1 MIKKKRSLPL
11 QIKLLIVVA
20 ISLALAAL
28 VFYSVYEFGNFL
40 VWRYYLGEVDKQER
54 AEDYAKSFQDYVTE
68 NKLSVDDTDA
78 ISHWNPGAYA
88 DMIVYKDQ
96 NLIYA
101 PEWFQTLT
109 DESESESGDLDGTLE
124 SATEIENESESESGN
139 ANSDSES
146 SSESESELVTDKG
159 FYEGWF
165 SGDRGFEQYLTEEA
179 RRKYSVA
186 LSEALSGNNK
196 LHPVYFVD
204 GTLLITIVDF
214 TEEAMENVVFAVSL
228 ISAIAVIA
236 IVLIVYFSTVARRL
250 RHLAAGVQRIE
261 QGDMEH
267 RLPTSGNDEISS
279 LASNVNSM

>member
-1 MIKKKRSLPL
+1 MRLPL
-11 QIKLLIVVA
+11 HIKLLIVVG

-54 AEDYAKSFQDYVTE
+54 AEDYAKSFQAYVTE
-68 NKLSVDDTDA
+68 NKLSISDTEA
-78 ISHWNPGAYA
+78 ISRWNPGAYA

-101 PEWFQTLT
+101 PEWFQSLT
-109 DESESESGDLDGTLE
+109 EAESESESFESSTDGNGETVVG
-124 SATEIENESESESGN
+124 TEITDTVESETVNADGETGSESES
-139 ANSDSES
+139 ASEI
-146 SSESESELVTDKG
+146 VTDKD

-179 RRKYSVA
+179 RRKYSTA

-196 LHPVYFVD
+196 LHPIYFVD

-214 TEEAMENVVFAVSL
+214 TEETMGNVVVAVSIIFAV
-228 ISAIAVIA
+228 AVIA
-236 IVLIVYFSTVARRL
+236 IVLIIYFSTVARRL
-250 RHLAAGVQRIE
+250 RHLAAGVQKIE

-267 RLPTSGNDEISS
+267 RLIPPTVS
-279 LASNVNSM
+279 